1 MLSLPAGFCAA
12 AAFSSSKLQPKYRG
26 SAAAHSPQHMAKPW
40 QEQQQLPLP
49 QLASQLQKQQQ
60 QPRGGSP
67 GAGTGMSLWTAMT
80 AVAGGS
86 AAAAVG
92 QYKKMVRRPW
102 CLQHICTGCNTLCR
116 KDAIRLCTK
125 CLAYHD
131 ALRHTPLQFP
141 TRSAAEVVFTVT
153 CADGML
159 MHTNPGFQDIKP
171 DCSLHG
177 CSAAC
182 IACQELANAERIYQ

>member
-60 QPRGGSP
+60 QPRSGSP

-116 KDAIRLCTK
+116 KDASRHLAPSVWPTMMPCATLLCNF
-125 CLAYHD
+125 
-131 ALRHTPLQFP
+131 PPEVLQKLSSP
-141 TRSAAEVVFTVT
+141 
-153 CADGML
+153 
-159 MHTNPGFQDIKP
+159 
-171 DCSLHG
+171 
-177 CSAAC
+177 
-182 IACQELANAERIYQ
+182 